1 MTSKS
6 SEMHGKL
13 SIVDPPQKNAYAGK
27 EDKGFSYLK
36 LANFASL
43 EHEKYSQSTMNKV
56 VINSKISSRS

>member
-1 MTSKS
+1 MNSKNP
-6 SEMHGKL
+6 EMHGEL
-13 SIVDPPQKNAYAGK
+13 SIVDPPQNAYAGK